1 MGHTFLACVP
11 EWENVIVAGD
21 KDAPPDLNRGPSGRP
36 DDPHMQVDQA
46 GDDHPAPKAG

>member
-1 MGHTFLACVP
+1 MQ
-11 EWENVIVAGD
+11 ERENVTMTVDSLIVAGD